1 MMKFCFA
8 AIFLLLI
15 FGCSDNSSS
24 KNVAPETTSSGTIR
38 ISVDE
43 SFQPVIMEQIKVFES
58 SYPKAKIIA
67 EYKSE
72 ADCFRD
78 LQSDS
83 TRMIIVSRGLTDEEA
98 KLYKNKLQFN
108 AIYAE
113 LAYDAI
119 AVVVNNSNP
128 DSVFSLTD
136 LKGLLAGTGNKKYN
150 VVVDGKNA
158 TSTVRYLIDSVLRG
172 TPLGQNVTAAKNSDD
187 VVNHVANN
195 PSSIGFVGT
204 SWIANPQEE
213 KQREYLT
220 KVKMAL
226 IECKSCDKDTY
237 AKPSQQTIM
246 FHQYP
251 LVRGLH
257 YVLKENISGLGSGF
271 LNFMSLERGQLI
283 FRRAYLVPAKM
294 QFYRRS
300 TKINNRD

>member
-1 MMKFCFA
+1 MK
-8 AIFLLLI
+8 ILLVFVLLVSVV
-15 FGCSDNSSS
+15 GCTSNTSS
-24 KNVAPETTSSGTIR
+24 NVAAETPSSGTIK

-43 SFQPVIMEQIKVFES
+43 SFQPVMMEQIKVFEA

-78 LQSDS
+78 LQNDS
-83 TRMIIVSRGLTDEEA
+83 TRMVIVGRGLTKDETA
-98 KLYKNKLQFN
+98 AYKSKLSYSP
-108 AIYAE
+108 IYAE

-119 AVVVNNSNP
+119 AVVVNNANP
-128 DSVFSLTD
+128 DSVFSLND
-136 LKGLLAGTGNKKYN
+136 IKEMLAGTSAKKYN

-158 TSTVRYLIDSVLRG
+158 TSTVRYLIDTVLRG

-187 VVNHVANN
+187 VVNFVANN
-195 PSSIGFVGT
+195 PNAIGFVGI
-204 SWIANPQEE
+204 SWIGNPQEE
-213 KQREYLT
+213 KQVNYLK
-220 KVKMAL
+220 KVKTAL
-226 IECKSCDKDTY
+226 IECKSCDKDIY

-257 YVLKENISGLGSGF
+257 YILKENSSGLGSGF

-294 QFYRRS
+294 QFYKRS
-300 TKINNRD
+300 TKIKG

>member
-1 MMKFCFA
+1 MMKICLA
-8 AIFLLLI
+8 VFL
-15 FGCSDNSSS
+15 FVVVGCADSSSS

-43 SFQPVIMEQIKVFES
+43 SFQPVIIEQIKVFEALH
-58 SYPKAKIIA
+58 PKAKIIA
-67 EYKSE
+67 EYKAE

-78 LQSDS
+78 LQNDS
-83 TRMIIVSRGLTDEEA
+83 TRMIIVSRGLTAEESKFYKS
-98 KLYKNKLQFN
+98 KLDYHANFG
-108 AIYAE
+108 E

-119 AVVVNNSNP
+119 AVIVNNANP
-128 DSVFSLTD
+128 DSVFSVPD
-136 LKGLLAGTGNKKYN
+136 LKAMLAGTGSKKYN

-172 TPLGQNVTAAKNSDD
+172 TPLGENVTAAKNRDD
-187 VVNHVANN
+187 VVDFVANN
-195 PSSIGFVGT
+195 PNSIGFVGI
-204 SWIANPQEE
+204 SWIGNPQE
-213 KQREYLT
+213 KRQQDYLK

-257 YVLKENISGLGSGF
+257 YVLKENMSGLGSGF

-300 TKINNRD
+300 TKIDD

>member
-1 MMKFCFA
+1 MMKFLVVCLSIMVA
-8 AIFLLLI
+8 W
-15 FGCSDNSSS
+15 GCSDTSTQ
-24 KNVAPETTSSGTIR
+24 KNTAVETTTSGVIR

-43 SFQPVIMEQIKVFES
+43 SFQPVIMEQIKVFEAS
-58 SYPKAKIIA
+58 FPKAKIIA

-83 TRMIIVSRGLTDEEA
+83 TRMIIVSRGLTDNEA
-98 KLYKNKLQFN
+98 VAYKKKLEFKPL
-108 AIYAE
+108 YAE

-119 AVVVNNSNP
+119 AVVVNNSNA
-128 DSVFSLTD
+128 DSIFSVDD
-136 LKGLLAGTGNKKYN
+136 LRAMLAGTSNKKYN
-150 VVVDGKNA
+150 VVLDGKNA
-158 TSTVRYLIDSVLRG
+158 TSTVRYLIDTLLNG
-172 TPLGQNVTAAKNSDD
+172 KPLGFNVTAAKNSDD
-187 VVNHVANN
+187 VINVVANN
-195 PSSIGFVGT
+195 PSAVGFVGV
-204 SWIANPQEE
+204 SWIGNPQEE
-213 KQREYLT
+213 KQKDYLK

-257 YVLKENISGLGSGF
+257 YVLKENAAGLGSGF

-300 TKINNRD
+300 TIIKED

>member
-1 MMKFCFA
+1 MMKICFSG
-8 AIFLLLI
+8 IFLLMF
-15 FGCSDNSSS
+15 FGCSDTSSS
-24 KNVAPETTSSGTIR
+24 KDVSTETTSNGTIR

-43 SFQPVIMEQIKVFES
+43 SFQPVMMEQIKVFEAS
-58 SYPKAKIIA
+58 FPKAKIIA
-67 EYKSE
+67 DYKSE

-78 LQSDS
+78 LQNDS
-83 TRMIIVSRGLTDEEA
+83 TRMIIVSRGLTDEET
-98 KLYKNKLQFN
+98 KSYKNKLEYKPL
-108 AIYAE
+108 YAE

-119 AVVVNNSNP
+119 AVVIHNTNP
-128 DSVFSLTD
+128 DSVFSVDD
-136 LKGLLAGTGNKKYN
+136 LKGMLAGTSSKKYN
-150 VVVDGKNA
+150 VVVDGKSA
-158 TSTVRYLIDSVLRG
+158 TSTVRYLIDSILRG
-172 TPLGQNVTAAKNSDD
+172 TSLGQNVTAAKNSDD

-195 PSSIGFVGT
+195 PNSIGFVGT

-213 KQREYLT
+213 KQRDYLT

-257 YVLKENISGLGSGF
+257 YVLKENMSGLGSGF
-271 LNFMSLERGQLI
+271 VNFMSHERGQLI

-300 TKINNRD
+300 TKIKDRD